1 MILMR
6 TNYPTHPCRYVID
19 GMIHSEIIKSGK
31 YKFKVTRNIQM
42 YRDQILI
49 HTYKVGG
56 DFSDCVNISYFY
68 EDNKP
73 VRVTVYLLYEPECFV
88 GSTLDSGGGTELMIK
103 AAINHAYND
112 VKTLSNFEFEDNSHI
127 DCVENGVFKPLNLP
141 YFYIAYHGLTWYEA
155 RFNAEMIDKTKY
167 KMYKERLKFLTDVS
181 EKVSY
186 EKFLSM
192 VGSTFDSL
200 ETATYL
206 EKLYN
211 KAATYREF
219 FENIPKS
226 KRYDILYPWLNTFM
240 ENYIGSVFDVKGWV
254 INADAMDTT
263 VLSGGSLTKGGNYR
277 IFSYRKIHTV

>member
-1 MILMR
+1 
-6 TNYPTHPCRYVID
+6 
-19 GMIHSEIIKSGK
+19 MIHSEIIKSGK
-31 YKFKVTRNIQM
+31 YKFNVTRNIQI
-42 YRDQILI
+42 YRDRILI

-56 DFSDCVNISYFY
+56 DFSDCVNISYLY

-73 VRVTVYLLYEPECFV
+73 VRVKILHLLYEPECSV

-103 AAINHAYND
+103 AAINYAYND

-127 DCVENGVFKPLNLP
+127 DCVVKKLNNPLPRKILKPLNLA

-167 KMYKERLKFLTDVS
+167 KLYKERLKFLTDVS
-181 EKVSY
+181 EKISY

-192 VGSTFDSL
+192 VGSTFDSV
-200 ETATYL
+200 ETAAYL

-226 KRYDILYPWLNTFM
+226 KRCDILYPWLNTFM

-254 INADAMDTT
+254 INADAMNGT
-263 VLSGGSLTKGGNYR
+263 VLSGGSLGKGGNYR
-277 IFSYRKIHTV
+277 IFSYRKIQNV